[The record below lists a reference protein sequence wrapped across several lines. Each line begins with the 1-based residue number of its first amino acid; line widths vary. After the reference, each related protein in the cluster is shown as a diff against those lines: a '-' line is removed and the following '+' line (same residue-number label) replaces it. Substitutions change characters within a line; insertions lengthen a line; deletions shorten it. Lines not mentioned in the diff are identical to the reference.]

1 MTTTVVEHCP
11 LLIGGEWI
19 RDSSLASEP
28 IYNPSTGEEMGT
40 VPLCGE
46 EEIQQAAQ
54 AAQAALPAWRDTP
67 PVERARVMFRYTQLL
82 ETHADEIARLL
93 AKENGK
99 TYAEAKGSLQRGI
112 EVVEF
117 ATGAPTLLM
126 GDALENVAGD
136 IDSVSFFQPV
146 GVCAGITPFNFPAM
160 VPLWMIPLALVC
172 GNTFIWKPS
181 EQVPLTAVRLGELLV
196 EAGLPPG
203 VLNIVHGKKEAVD
216 ALCTNPIIQ
225 AVSFVGSSAVARHV
239 YATATAHGKRVQAGG
254 GAKNFMLVMPDAS
267 VEATVAGMMTA
278 AFGCA
283 GERCLAG
290 SVAVTVGDRN
300 AAVRA
305 GLAAAAA
312 ALRVG
317 PTDRES
323 DAQMGPVVSAPLLKR
338 VRSYIDI
345 GLGEGATLVQ
355 DGRGVQVKEAPHGY
369 YVGPTIF
376 EDVRP
381 EMRITNDEIFGP
393 VLSVME
399 MDDLDAAIALINAG
413 EYGNGASIFTQS
425 GKAARRFQHEV
436 DAGMVGINV
445 GVPASMAFFPFAG
458 WNGSFFGDLHME
470 GKEGIAFYTRQ
481 KVTMS
486 RWP

>member
-1 MTTTVVEHCP
+1 
-11 LLIGGEWI
+11 
-19 RDSSLASEP
+19 
-28 IYNPSTGEEMGT
+28 
-40 VPLCGE
+40 
-46 EEIQQAAQ
+46 
-54 AAQAALPAWRDTP
+54 
-67 PVERARVMFRYTQLL
+67 MFRYKQLL
-82 ETHADEIARLL
+82 ETHTDEIARLL

-136 IDSVSFFQPV
+136 IDSISFFQPV

-172 GNTFIWKPS
+172 GNTFVWKPS

-254 GAKNFMLVMPDAS
+254 GAKNFMLVMPDAA

-300 AAVRA
+300 TAVRA

-323 DAQMGPVVSAPLLKR
+323 DAQMGPVVRRAAAGAGAQLHRHRAGRGSDAGAGR
-338 VRSYIDI
+338 AR
-345 GLGEGATLVQ
+345 GAGEGGAARLL
-355 DGRGVQVKEAPHGY
+355 RG
-369 YVGPTIF
+369 T
-376 EDVRP
+376 
-381 EMRITNDEIFGP
+381 
-393 VLSVME
+393 
-399 MDDLDAAIALINAG
+399 DDLRGRAAGDAD
-413 EYGNGASIFTQS
+413 
-425 GKAARRFQHEV
+425 HE
-436 DAGMVGINV
+436 
-445 GVPASMAFFPFAG
+445 
-458 WNGSFFGDLHME
+458 
-470 GKEGIAFYTRQ
+470 
-481 KVTMS
+481 
-486 RWP
+486 